1 MEVCTRVSFRLN
13 ACSLGPRRLADS
25 TGHGSLYS
33 SSFPAP
39 TSVQVSFVYSERKEE
54 TWRVWGRTGCALS
67 KVLGFDFF
75 FFCVSGGGE
84 RERVR
89 ETWAYRIAVFF
100 FTLLCV
106 LGSLLIDGLHIPI
119 VTSLRRLSTVGCGGM
134 GAMCLKKRTGR
145 ISPRGQEGRR
155 IV

>member
-1 MEVCTRVSFRLN
+1 MEVSTPVFLRSKACSFRP
-13 ACSLGPRRLADS
+13 CHLAD
-25 TGHGSLYS
+25 TTDHGSLYS

-89 ETWAYRIAVFF
+89 ETWAYRIAVFYF
-100 FTLLCV
+100 HFVVCSVLC
-106 LGSLLIDGLHIPI
+106 
-119 VTSLRRLSTVGCGGM
+119 
-134 GAMCLKKRTGR
+134 
-145 ISPRGQEGRR
+145 
-155 IV
+155 